1 MTAQTVRTRIQ
12 ICLVLAALPAVP
24 IGMRLFYLQTIKHQ
38 NLSDRASNELNRTV
52 REVGPRGRIF
62 DAGGSLLAESIVTWD
77 CALLKKDLR
86 DPAHDLDA
94 LASALGIPKKEL
106 QARYRKAKNFVPV
119 KKNLDREAA
128 EKVRA
133 LKLAGVGL
141 EPRQNRYYPSGNLAR
156 NILGLIGGDR
166 GLTGMELLY
175 DKVLS
180 GKVSRREIIR
190 DGSKGKGKIIF
201 QGRTDDGQAP
211 LDIHLTIDKNI
222 QFFAQEAIKK
232 YADKNRSDLA
242 MALVQDPDTGRILAM
257 ATYPE
262 DHIKLEPVEWVY
274 EPGSTFKAV
283 TLAAALEKGTASL
296 NDSYD
301 CEKGAWALNTKVTIH
316 DHEPEGTLSLSGVM
330 ERSSNIGMAKIGL
343 KLGVEN
349 FYLYVKSFGFGT
361 KTGLGFYGESPGIL
375 RPIERYRQVDLAVG
389 SYGHGIAATPIQ
401 ILNAYS
407 AVANGGS
414 LMETRLVSRITDADG
429 KAVFTNETAV
439 IRRVVSPATNEMVKN
454 ILRNVVDRGTG
465 RNAAVPGYAIAG
477 KTGTSKK
484 IDPKTGKYITDKN
497 VASFCG
503 FFPLDKP
510 QYTILVILD
519 NPKVLHYGGETA
531 APAFQEIAK
540 KIITMKGL
548 KPEKSLL
555 ERKPEAGVPVTD

>member
-12 ICLVLAALPAVP
+12 ICLFFAALPAVP
-24 IGMRLFYLQTIKHQ
+24 IAGRLFYLQTIRHQ
-38 NLSDRASNELNRTV
+38 NLSSMASNEFNRTV

-62 DAGGSLLAESIVTWD
+62 DANGDLLAESIVTWD
-77 CALLKKDLR
+77 CALFKKELTN
-86 DPAHDLDA
+86 PVHDLDA
-94 LASALGIPKKEL
+94 LASALNIPKKEL

-119 KKNLDREAA
+119 KKALDRAAA

-133 LKLAGVGL
+133 LKLAGVAL
-141 EPRQNRYYPSGNLAR
+141 EAQQNRYYPSGNLAR
-156 NILGLIGGDR
+156 NILGLIGGGR
-166 GLTGMELLY
+166 GLTGIELLY

-180 GKVSRREIIR
+180 GNVSRREIIR
-190 DGSKGKGKIIF
+190 DGSKDGKIIF
-201 QGRTDDGQAP
+201 QGRTDEGQSP

-232 YADKNRSDLA
+232 YAEKNRSDLA

-262 DHIKLEPVEWVY
+262 TIKIEPVEWVY
-274 EPGSTFKAV
+274 EPGSTFKTV
-283 TLAAALEKGTASL
+283 TLAAALEKGTASTGDTY
-296 NDSYD
+296 N
-301 CEKGAWALNTKVTIH
+301 CERGAWALNSKVTIH
-316 DHEPEGTLSLSGVM
+316 DHEPEGTLTLSGVI
-330 ERSSNIGMAKIGL
+330 ERSSNIGAAKIGL

-375 RPIERYRQVDLAVG
+375 RPINKYRTVDLAVG

-401 ILNAYS
+401 VLNAYS
-407 AVANGGS
+407 AVANGGT
-414 LMETRLVSRITDADG
+414 LMETRLVGSITDADG
-429 KAVFTNETAV
+429 KAVFANEPASVRKV
-439 IRRVVSPATNEMVKN
+439 ITKGTDDTVKTILRRVVE
-454 ILRNVVDRGTG
+454 RGTG
-465 RNAAVPGYAIAG
+465 KNAAVPGYAIAG

-484 IDPKTGKYITDKN
+484 IDPRTGKYLTNTN

-503 FFPLDKP
+503 FFPADKP

-519 NPKVLHYGGETA
+519 NPKVLYYGGETA

-540 KIITMKGL
+540 KIITMKGM
-548 KPEKSLL
+548 KPDKTLL
-555 ERKPEAGVPVTD
+555 ERKAEAAGPVTD